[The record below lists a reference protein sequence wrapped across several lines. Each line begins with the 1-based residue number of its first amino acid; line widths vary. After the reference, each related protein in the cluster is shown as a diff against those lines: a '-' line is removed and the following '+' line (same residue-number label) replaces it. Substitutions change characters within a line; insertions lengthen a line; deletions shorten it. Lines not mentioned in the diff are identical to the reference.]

1 MTSASKQEPRRVFTE
16 LHNTLPRSS
25 KSEDDLLSRGHKST
39 RTSITSPVKEK
50 KASAAA
56 VNTTPSNHIT
66 DEKKVR
72 LMQYYLFTI
81 IRYIHVRKWHLTYR
95 FPNLNSPPLHIYFKL
110 FDIRTHEVG
119 KCMNFWTL
127 QTWKTVRTSYLLPFL
142 TADTLPFFRH
152 LYD

>member
-1 MTSASKQEPRRVFTE
+1 MSLQSSILVEDSYIFKEKPFNIRYNLFCRKCQRPGCPNTCNNVRSAVKNFCSPNCAQVMTSASKQEPRRVFTE

-50 KASAAA
+50 KAFAASA

-81 IRYIHVRKWHLTYR
+81 IRYICT
-95 FPNLNSPPLHIYFKL
+95 
-110 FDIRTHEVG
+110 
-119 KCMNFWTL
+119 
-127 QTWKTVRTSYLLPFL
+127 
-142 TADTLPFFRH
+142 
-152 LYD
+152 